1 MTNNYLRAASRATLL
16 LLLITLLITPTA
28 QADCGSSVRQLSDFF
43 TAPNRA
49 AGAIAWTGTLLGM
62 ARNETSPPRPIY
74 FAGFDDNLNQV
85 IGDKLVAP
93 SSRDGAFR
101 LFWNGSGFG
110 LFYFEPGGQLMFL
123 RLSAAGDPIGFASP
137 VGQPATFPDQEA
149 DVTFDPTRSAYVAV
163 HTITQGASVGFWV
176 TIIGIDGTTLSDD
189 RLAFEISAPSEP
201 RVAVAGDGTIGIL
214 RHQREA
220 GDALRFSV
228 LDASRA
234 VSAFVDLSSNART
247 PVLASNSTGF
257 AAVWQS
263 VIAGGT
269 ELRWARVD
277 TRARTILPETRLV
290 SGRGTDVAPVSL
302 IWNPNG
308 SEWALSYLDSPLGF
322 SEFPGDFRLRRFTTA
337 GALISDT
344 VFSSDPSR
352 IAIGGRYPFVW
363 TGASYITTAERFVPN
378 QGSISLLEKHCT
390 LVATATASR
399 LSAAASTPVTFTA
412 SASGG
417 TAPYS
422 YTWDFGDL
430 SDKRTDETVQHAYT
444 RPGTYTVTLTAAD
457 AAGATSVSTV
467 VVTVYFPK
475 RRPVGR

>member
-1 MTNNYLRAASRATLL
+1 MTNNLLRVALRATLAL
-16 LLLITLLITPTA
+16 LLVTHA
-28 QADCGSSVRQLSDFF
+28 VHAAECASSTRQLTDFF
-43 TAPNRA
+43 TSPNHA

-62 ARNETSPPRPIY
+62 ARNETTPPRPIY
-74 FAGFDDNLNQV
+74 FATFDDNLNQLTA
-85 IGDKLVAP
+85 DKLVAT

-110 LFYFEPGGQLMFL
+110 LFYFEPGGQLMFV
-123 RLSAAGDPIGFASP
+123 RVSAAGDPVGFAAP
-137 VGQPATFPDQEA
+137 VGQVATFPDQEA
-149 DVTFDPTRSAYVAV
+149 DVTYDPTRSAYVAV

-176 TIIGIDGTTLSDD
+176 TIIGIDGATLSDD

-201 RVAVAGDGTIGIL
+201 RVAVAADGTIGIL

-220 GDALRFSV
+220 SDALRFSV
-228 LDASRA
+228 LDANRV
-234 VSAFVDLSSNART
+234 VSAFSDLSSNARN
-247 PVLASNSTGF
+247 PVLSSNGSSF

-263 VIAGGT
+263 SIAGGT
-269 ELRWARVD
+269 ELRWARID
-277 TRARTILPETRLV
+277 TRARVLLPETRLL

-322 SEFPGDFRLRRFTTA
+322 AEFPGDFRLRRFTTA

-352 IAIGGRYPFVW
+352 IAIGGRYPFIW
-363 TGASYITTAERFVPN
+363 TGGSYITTAERFVPN

-390 LVATATASR
+390 LAATATASR
-399 LSAAASTPVTFTA
+399 LTVAATLPVTFDA
-412 SASGG
+412 SATGG

-422 YTWDFGDL
+422 FTWDFGDL
-430 SDKRTDETVQHAYT
+430 SDKRTEQTVQHAYT
-444 RPGTYTVTLTAAD
+444 RPGTYTVTLTASD

-467 VVTVYFPK
+467 VVTVYYPK